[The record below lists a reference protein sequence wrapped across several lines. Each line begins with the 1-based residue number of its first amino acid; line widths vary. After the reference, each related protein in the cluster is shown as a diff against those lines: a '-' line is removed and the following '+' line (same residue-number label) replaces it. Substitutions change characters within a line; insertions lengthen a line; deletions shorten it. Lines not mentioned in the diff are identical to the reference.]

1 VKPKTGGFDVFYV
14 WSDNLGTP
22 RQITD
27 ASNVSRW
34 EWATNDPFGNNA
46 PNENPASVGTF
57 SYNLRF
63 PGQYYD
69 VEMAKHYNY
78 FRDYD
83 PSTGRYLQSDPI
95 GLTGGLNTYAYVLSS
110 PLRRADPRGLDAYD
124 SWPHPPPP
132 QPDDVGNYSPGFEP
146 QDQICT
152 LPGSIGTAAN
162 SNKCILKC
170 CQVHDDCYTKY
181 RCNASSWE
189 GNLDPYGVN
198 RPCQKCNAAAR
209 KCIVKAISKGCPACT
224 T

>member
-1 VKPKTGGFDVFYV
+1 MNYHST
-14 WSDNLGTP
+14 
-22 RQITD
+22 TD
-27 ASNVSRW
+27 A
-34 EWATNDPFGNNA
+34 E
-46 PNENPASVGTF
+46 
-57 SYNLRF
+57 
-63 PGQYYD
+63 
-69 VEMAKHYNY
+69 HYNY

-83 PSTGRYLQSDPI
+83 PSLGRYVESDPI

-124 SWPHPPPP
+124 SWPQPPPP
-132 QPDDVGNYSPGFEP
+132 QPDDVGNYSPGFAP

-152 LPGSIGTAAN
+152 LPGPIGTAAN

-181 RCNASSWE
+181 RCNASSWQ

-224 T
+224 N